1 MRATTTTTRRAAT
14 ARFRAR
20 PAVPPPRRLGGATRF
35 GSRGH
40 PRDVAAAAISVNEF
54 KTGLT
59 IEMDKSPW
67 RVVEFLHVKPGK
79 GAAFVRAKLKNVIT
93 GNTLDKTF
101 RAGEKVDL
109 AQMEKSTKQFTYM
122 DGDQYVFMDM
132 STYEETRLDKVS
144 DDSSLANRLGPPLTL
159 PKLPPRFLS
168 R

>member
-1 MRATTTTTRRAAT
+1 M
-14 ARFRAR
+14 
-20 PAVPPPRRLGGATRF
+20 
-35 GSRGH
+35 
-40 PRDVAAAAISVNEF
+40 NEF